1 MMKDLKGFK
10 TIAFNVLMLVIMG
23 VRVINPEAELP
34 DAEAVESTVISVDAA
49 LTALWG
55 FVNIILRSVTDS
67 PIFKKV

>member
-1 MMKDLKGFK
+1 MKALKGFK
-10 TIAFNVLMLVIMG
+10 TIAFNVIMLIVMG

-34 DAEAVESTVISVDAA
+34 DEAAVEATVNTLDAG

-55 FVNIILRSVTDS
+55 IGNVFLRGITDS

>member
-1 MMKDLKGFK
+1 MKGFK
-10 TIAFNVLMLVIMG
+10 TIAFNVIMLIIMG

-34 DAEAVESTVISVDAA
+34 DEATVEATVLSLDAG

-55 FVNIILRSVTDS
+55 IGNIILRGVTDS